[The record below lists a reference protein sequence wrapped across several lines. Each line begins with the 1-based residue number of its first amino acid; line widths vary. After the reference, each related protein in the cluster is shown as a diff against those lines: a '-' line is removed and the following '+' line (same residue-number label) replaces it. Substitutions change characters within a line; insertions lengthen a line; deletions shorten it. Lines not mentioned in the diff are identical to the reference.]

1 VNDAA
6 DVSVRHEQEASR
18 FAATV
23 DGHECELDYRLDGK
37 VLTITHTGVPDAVG
51 GRGIAAQLTRA
62 ALAYARA
69 EGLKVYP
76 ACSYA
81 AVFFRRHAEYA
92 DLLVK
97 L

>member
-1 VNDAA
+1 MSDEVE
-6 DVSVRHEQEASR
+6 VRHERDASR

-23 DGHECELDYRLDGK
+23 DGNECELDYRLDGK

-51 GRGIAAQLTRA
+51 GRGIAAAMTRA
-62 ALAYARA
+62 ALDFARD

>member
-1 VNDAA
+1 MSPTVT
-6 DVSVRHEQEASR
+6 VRHEREASR

-23 DGHECELDYRLDGK
+23 DGHECELDYRLDGG
-37 VLTITHTGVPDAVG
+37 VLTILHTGVPSAVG
-51 GRGIAAQLTRA
+51 GRGIAAELTRA
-62 ALAYARA
+62 TVEFARA

-81 AVFFRRHAEYA
+81 AVYFRRNPQYS

>member
-1 VNDAA
+1 MMETSV
-6 DVSVRHEQEASR
+6 VVRHEREASR

-23 DGHECELDYRLDGK
+23 DGHECELDYRVDGT
-37 VLTITHTGVPDAVG
+37 VLTILHTGVPSAVG
-51 GRGIAAQLTRA
+51 GRGIAAELTRA
-62 ALAYARA
+62 TLEYARA
-69 EGLKVYP
+69 EQLKVYP

-81 AVFFRRHAEYA
+81 ATYFRRHPEQA

>member
-1 VNDAA
+1 METNLT
-6 DVSVRHEQEASR
+6 VRHEREANR

-23 DGHECELDYRLDGK
+23 DGHECELDYRIEGA
-37 VLTITHTGVPDAVG
+37 VLTILHTGVPAAVG
-51 GRGIAAQLTRA
+51 GRGIAAELTRA
-62 ALAYARA
+62 TLEFARA
-69 EGLKVYP
+69 GNLKIYP

-81 AVFFRRHAEYA
+81 AVFFRRHPEYA

>member
-1 VNDAA
+1 MAND
-6 DVSVRHEQEASR
+6 VTVRHEREANR

-23 DGHECELDYRLDGK
+23 DGQECELDYRIEGG
-37 VLTITHTGVPDAVG
+37 VLTILHTGVPSAVG

-62 ALAYARA
+62 TLEFARA
-69 EGLKVYP
+69 ENLKIYP

-81 AVFFRRHAEYA
+81 AVFFRRNPQYA

>member
-1 VNDAA
+1 MTDEVE
-6 DVSVRHEQEASR
+6 VRHEREASR

-23 DGHECELDYRLDGK
+23 EGNECELDYRLDGK

-51 GRGIAAQLTRA
+51 GRGIAAVLTRA
-62 ALAYARA
+62 ALAFARA
-69 EGLKVYP
+69 EGFKVYP

-81 AVFFRRHAEYA
+81 AVFFRRHPEFA

>member
-1 VNDAA
+1 MDTPVD
-6 DVSVRHEQEASR
+6 VRHEREASR

-23 DGHECELDYRLDGK
+23 DGHECELDYRIEGT
-37 VLTITHTGVPDAVG
+37 VLTILHTGVPAAVG

-62 ALAYARA
+62 TLEFARA
-69 EGLKVYP
+69 SGLKVYP

-81 AVFFRRHAEYA
+81 ATYFRRHPEQA